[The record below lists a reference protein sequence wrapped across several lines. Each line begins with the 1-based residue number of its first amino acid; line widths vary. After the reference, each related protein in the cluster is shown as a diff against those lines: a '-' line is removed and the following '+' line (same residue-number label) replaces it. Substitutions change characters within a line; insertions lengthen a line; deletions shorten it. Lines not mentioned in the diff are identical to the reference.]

1 MIPKIIHYCWF
12 GRNPLPESA
21 KECIASWKK
30 FLPDYEI
37 KEWNENNFNVNMTIY
52 TAEAYKAKK
61 YAFVSDYAR
70 FWILYNHGGLYFDT
84 DVEML
89 KPIDDIVAKG
99 GFMGME
105 KTEGNTLDNFDSD
118 TVLIAAGLGLGVE
131 KGHVLYKQILDIYS
145 NKHFI
150 TWSGNF
156 TGTVVDTTTN
166 LILSKT
172 TIQKN
177 KINEFQ
183 GIYIYPDEYFDP
195 MNFYTGDITITQNT
209 RTIHKYATTWSMGNC
224 NSLWKRIARR
234 LSFIKVR
241 FFVMIKSKA

>member
-1 MIPKIIHYCWF
+1 MIPQVIHYCWF

-30 FLPDYEI
+30 FLPGYEI
-37 KEWNENNFNVNMTIY
+37 KEWNEDNFDVSITTY

-84 DVEML
+84 DVEIL

-105 KTEGNTLDNFDSD
+105 KTEGNTIDKFDSN
-118 TVLIAAGLGLGVE
+118 TILIAAGLGLGVE
-131 KGHVLYKQILDIYS
+131 KGHTLYKEILDIY
-145 NKHFI
+145 NKKHFI

-156 TGTVVDTTTN
+156 TGTVVTTTTN
-166 LILSKT
+166 IILSKT
-172 TIQKN
+172 TIQKD

-183 GIYIYPDEYFDP
+183 GIYIYPDDYFDP
-195 MNFYTGDITITQNT
+195 MNFYTGEITITSNT
-209 RTIHKYATTWSMGNC
+209 RTIHKYATTWSMGNG
-224 NSLWKRIARR
+224 NSLLKTIIRR

-241 FFVMIKSKA
+241 FLVMINCKE

>member
-1 MIPKIIHYCWF
+1 MIPKTIHYCWF

-30 FLPDYEI
+30 FMPDYEI
-37 KEWNENNFNVNMTIY
+37 KEWNEDNFNVNMTTY

-99 GFMGME
+99 GFMGIE
-105 KTEGNTLDNFDSD
+105 KTEGNTIDNFDSD

-131 KGHVLYKQILDIYS
+131 KGHTLYKEILDIY
-145 NKHFI
+145 NKKHFI
-150 TWSGNF
+150 TRSGNF
-156 TGTVVDTTTN
+156 TGTVVTTTTN

-172 TIQKN
+172 TIQKD

-183 GIYIYPDEYFDP
+183 GIYIYPDDYFDP
-195 MNFYTGDITITQNT
+195 MNYYTSEITITPNT
-209 RTIHKYATTWSMGNC
+209 RTIHKYAATWVSKQKKSIW
-224 NSLWKRIARR
+224 NSIKSR
-234 LSFIKVR
+234 LSYILTRILVKLN
-241 FFVMIKSKA
+241 

>member
-1 MIPKIIHYCWF
+1 MIPKTIHYCWF

-21 KECIASWKK
+21 KECIKSWKK

-37 KEWNENNFNVNMTIY
+37 KEWNENNFNVNITTY

-105 KTEGNTLDNFDSD
+105 KTEGNTLDNFDSN
-118 TVLIAAGLGLGVE
+118 TILIAAGLGLGVE
-131 KGHVLYKQILDIYS
+131 KGHTLYKEVLDNY
-145 NKHFI
+145 NKKHFI

-156 TGTVVDTTTN
+156 TGTVVTTTTN
-166 LILSKT
+166 HIAKKIELKKDL
-172 TIQKN
+172 
-177 KINEFQ
+177 INEFN
-183 GIYIYPDEYFDP
+183 GIFIYPDDYFDP
-195 MNFYTGDITITQNT
+195 MNYYTGEITITPNT
-209 RTIHKYATTWSMGNC
+209 RTIHKYAATWVPKNKKSIWSSIKGR
-224 NSLWKRIARR
+224 LRFIGIRIYILMFRTA
-234 LSFIKVR
+234 
-241 FFVMIKSKA
+241 